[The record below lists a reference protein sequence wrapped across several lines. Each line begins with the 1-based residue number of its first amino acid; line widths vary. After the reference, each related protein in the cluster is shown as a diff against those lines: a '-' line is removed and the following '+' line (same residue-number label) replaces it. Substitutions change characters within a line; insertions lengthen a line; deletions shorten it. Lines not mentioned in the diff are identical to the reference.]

1 MPAGSDPRPRPDRS
15 DGSREGSSAASEVT
29 LPVTFRPLGVRIAV
43 GVLGVLLLTVVVVI
57 WLAFPQNVRDQF
69 TTFQRLTLV
78 AFGLAALAAGYAL
91 ARSRVEAREDG
102 LLLVNGYRARLH
114 PWGDVAKVSLRAGAP
129 WATVE
134 LADGE
139 TAAAMGIQ
147 GSDGGRAVAQVGR
160 LRTILAG
167 HAEHRPDAGHAGD

>member
-15 DGSREGSSAASEVT
+15 GAPGDGSSAPTDAS

-43 GVLGVLLLTVVVVI
+43 VVLGVLLLAVVAVI
-57 WLAFPQNVRDQF
+57 WLAFPQSVRDQF

-114 PWGDVAKVSLRAGAP
+114 PWGDVAKVSLRPGAP
-129 WATVE
+129 WATVD

-147 GSDGGRAVAQVGR
+147 GSDGRRAVAQVGR
-160 LRTILAG
+160 LRAILAG
-167 HAEHRPDAGHAGD
+167 HAGRRPGAESGGE